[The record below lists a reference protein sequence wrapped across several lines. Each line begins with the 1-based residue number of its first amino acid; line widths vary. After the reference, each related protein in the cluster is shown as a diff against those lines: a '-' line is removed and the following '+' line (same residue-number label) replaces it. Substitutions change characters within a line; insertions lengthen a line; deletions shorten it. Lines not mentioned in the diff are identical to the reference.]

1 MTTTMNISLRH
12 PKESPLGLALLLVLA
27 GSPAWCLNNETAG
40 TSGASFMKIGQG
52 SARAMG
58 IGRAY
63 VALAEGTDALVWNQA
78 GLALTQQKE
87 LSYSYLAYVENIGS
101 PLYFAYAHPVG
112 RSVWGANIGYLS
124 VEGPDASIDA
134 RDANGVPLN
143 NQELVVR
150 NAFGT
155 VGVGRSFWYEKLF
168 LGGGLRFI
176 HEDIAGVARDVVV
189 GDFGVLLKPNSVLSL
204 GGSVQ
209 NFGSNKTNVAT
220 VGRVGAG
227 MRLGDFVTLAFE
239 VNKASDDTARIGVG
253 GEFQL
258 PEEYLE
264 VGQVAV
270 RVGYYNAD
278 HTGFSYNPTLQN
290 LNLDRSTGVSFGLGV
305 FTSRIFGYGLGLD
318 WAFVPAGAL
327 GSITQ
332 ISAKVKF

>member
-1 MTTTMNISLRH
+1 MTMKSNHALH
-12 PKESPLGLALLLVLA
+12 LAILLAVGA
-27 GSPAWCLNNETAG
+27 SPAWSLNEYAG
-40 TSGASFMKIGQG
+40 TSGANFMKLGQG
-52 SARAMG
+52 SARAMA

-63 VALAEGTDALVWNQA
+63 VALAEGTDAIVWNPA

-101 PLYFAYAHPVG
+101 PLYFAYAHPIG
-112 RSVWGANIGYLS
+112 RSVWGANVGYLS

-134 RDANGVPLN
+134 RDANGIPLN
-143 NQELVVR
+143 NQELVIR

-155 VGVGRSFWYEKLF
+155 LGVGRSFWYEKLF
-168 LGGGLRFI
+168 LGGALRFI
-176 HEDIAGVARDVVV
+176 HDDVAGSVRDVVV
-189 GDFGVLLKPNSVLSL
+189 GDVGVLIRPNNVLSL
-204 GGSVQ
+204 GGAVQ
-209 NFGSNKTNVAT
+209 NFGSDKANVAT
-220 VGRVGAG
+220 IGRVGAG
-227 MRLGDFVTLAFE
+227 LRLSDFVTLAFE

-290 LNLDRSTGVSFGLGV
+290 LNLDRSTGLSFGLGV

>member
-1 MTTTMNISLRH
+1 MTTTT
-12 PKESPLGLALLLVLA
+12 KAAVLLVLLLTLA
-27 GSPAWCLNNETAG
+27 APPARCLNNEYAG

-52 SARAMG
+52 SARAMA

-63 VALAEGTDALVWNQA
+63 VALAEGSDALVWNPA

-87 LSYSYLAYVENIGS
+87 ASYSYLAYVENIGS

-112 RSVWGANIGYLS
+112 RAVWGANVGYMS
-124 VEGPDASIDA
+124 IEGPDASIDA
-134 RDANGVPLN
+134 RDANGIPLS
-143 NQELVVR
+143 NQELVIR

-155 VGVGRSFWYEKLF
+155 LAVGRSFWYEKLF

-176 HEDIAGVARDVVV
+176 HEDIAGFTRDVVV
-189 GDFGVLLKPNSVLSL
+189 GDVGVIIKPNNVLSL

-209 NFGSNKTNVAT
+209 NFGTSKSNVAT

-227 MRLGDFVTLAFE
+227 FRVGDFVTLAFE

-264 VGQVAV
+264 VGQVAA

-290 LNLDRSTGVSFGLGV
+290 LDMDRGTGLTFGLGV

>member
-1 MTTTMNISLRH
+1 MRNEPAVSVHRTMGGSL
-12 PKESPLGLALLLVLA
+12 SVFLLVLA
-27 GSPAWCLNNETAG
+27 ALPARAANNEYAG
-40 TSGASFMKIGQG
+40 TSGASFMKMGQG
-52 SARAMG
+52 SARAMAL
-58 IGRAY
+58 GRAY
-63 VALAEGTDALVWNQA
+63 VALAEGTDALAWNQA

-87 LSYSYLAYVENIGS
+87 LSYSYLAYVENIES
-101 PLYFAYAHPVG
+101 PLYFAYAHPIG
-112 RSVWGANIGYLS
+112 RSVWGANVAYLS

-134 RDANGVPLN
+134 RDASGIPLN
-143 NQELVVR
+143 NQDLVVR

-155 VGVGRSFWYEKLF
+155 LGIGRSFWYEKLF
-168 LGGGLRFI
+168 LGAGARFI
-176 HEDIAGVARDVVV
+176 HEDVAGAAHDVIV
-189 GDFGVLLKPNSVLSL
+189 GDAGVLLKPNSVLAL

-209 NFGSNKTNVAT
+209 NFGSSKANVAT

-227 MRLGDFVTLAFE
+227 LRLGDFVTLAVE

-290 LNLDRSTGVSFGLGV
+290 LNLDRSTGLSFGLGV